1 MIIIIIITTII
12 IYHYCLLI
20 TIIYIPII
28 IIIIIQWKAP
38 RLNKTSTLSSVL
50 AETSWIRIW
59 KDPLKFHKKKG
70 VLANFNHQNQAFF

>member
-1 MIIIIIITTII
+1 MIIII
-12 IYHYCLLI
+12 
-20 TIIYIPII
+20 II

-70 VLANFNHQNQAFF
+70 VLANFNHQNQAFFSKF

>member
-59 KDPLKFHKKKG
+59 KDPLKFHKKKRS
-70 VLANFNHQNQAFF
+70 FSKF